1 MPMEIWW
8 VILNGLKPVRVSAL
22 GQRLLEH
29 EDRKMKRLEQ
39 QLTFIKE
46 IDKLKDIYRRS
57 YLLSQTRKENSAE
70 HSWHVAL
77 MALLLKDHADNEINV
92 GRVVEM
98 LLIHDIVEIDAGD
111 TFCYD
116 EKGLQS
122 QHERERKAA
131 DRIFGLLPDDQGK
144 RFLDLWLE
152 YEAEETDDARFA
164 GAVDRL
170 MPLLHNLGTEGKS
183 WNENGIVKEQ
193 VLNRNSKIGK
203 SASRIW
209 EYLEVE
215 LSEAV
220 EKGILS
226 S

>member
-1 MPMEIWW
+1 MTR
-8 VILNGLKPVRVSAL
+8 LK
-22 GQRLLEH
+22 
-29 EDRKMKRLEQ
+29 Q
-39 QLTFIKE
+39 QISFIKE

-57 YLLSQTRKENSAE
+57 YLLSQSRRENSAE
-70 HSWHVAL
+70 HSWHVAV
-77 MALLLKDHADNEINV
+77 MALLLKEHADGEINV

-122 QHERERKAA
+122 QYEREKKAA
-131 DRIFGLLPDDQGK
+131 DRIFGMLPHDQGR

-164 GAVDRL
+164 VAVDRL

-183 WNENGIVKEQ
+183 WNENGIVKDQ
-193 VLNRNSKIGK
+193 VLNRNSKIGA

-209 EYLEVE
+209 EYLEAK

-220 EKGILS
+220 SKGILPE
-226 S
+226 